1 MKNSTIQL
9 LHFYYKTITK
19 LLQNYCKDI
28 TNKLNS
34 VKLLCKTKN
43 ICLNIGISCKSKK
56 TKESSKC
63 KEKCK
68 NIRKISVT
76 YLYLQ
81 KQEN

>member
-1 MKNSTIQL
+1 MKDSTIQL

-34 VKLLCKTKN
+34 AKLLCKNKN

-56 TKESSKC
+56 KKVVVNV
-63 KEKCK
+63 KK
-68 NIRKISVT
+68 NAKT
-76 YLYLQ
+76 
-81 KQEN
+81 